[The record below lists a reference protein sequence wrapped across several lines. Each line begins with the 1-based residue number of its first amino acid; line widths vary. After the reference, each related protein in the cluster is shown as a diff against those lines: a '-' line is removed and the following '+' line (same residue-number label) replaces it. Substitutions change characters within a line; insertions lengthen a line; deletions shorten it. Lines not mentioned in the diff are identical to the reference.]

1 MEKKYAMQMVRN
13 TPESWCSWINTR
25 QSRHSDSTSTRDKE
39 GHVIMN
45 ALIQQVNIT
54 IPEVYILNIK
64 APKYI

>member
-1 MEKKYAMQMVRN
+1 MEKRYAMQMVRN
-13 TPESWCSWINTR
+13 TQESWCGWINTR

-45 ALIQQVNIT
+45 ASIQQVNIT
-54 IPEVYILNIK
+54 ILKVYILNIK